1 MSDWIHPNAASL
13 HEVVSASRGRLILCS
28 PYVSVPALD
37 VVANALPKRVDSVEV
52 WTKLDTRDWLTGAS
66 DPEGLLNF
74 TQLVQDR
81 VGPVAI
87 RQSKDLHA
95 KLIVSDGAK
104 AMAGSAN
111 LTRGGFMH
119 NIEIMRVVTGR
130 EVAHLHGF
138 VNQMRP
144 KLRPVTAQQFMD
156 FVSVCAAKTTSKE
169 ALLELIRQEVP
180 ESELGPIPLMPLSR
194 FLSYVRTRRSQLAR
208 EVLHI
213 AANADGNN
221 NQGKIKQ
228 AFFGVQRFLQEY
240 PQHRAAVEILP
251 MRWFDVAQSPLY
263 SDWVA
268 FLDRFADEADD
279 YHEYSIFT
287 LRRYLPIGYG
297 GTLVGGG
304 GGSNELKRIWP
315 FVGRALSAFESSR

>member
-1 MSDWIHPNAASL
+1 MSDWMHPNAASL
-13 HEVVSASRGRLILCS
+13 REVVSASRGRLILCS
-28 PYVSVPALD
+28 PYVSTPALD
-37 VVANALPKRVDSVEV
+37 IVANALPKRVDSVEV

-74 TQLVQDR
+74 THLVQER
-81 VGPVAI
+81 VGPVII

-95 KLIVSDGAK
+95 KIIVSNGTK

-119 NIEIMRVVTGR
+119 NIEVMRLVTGR
-130 EVAHLHGF
+130 EAAHLHDL

-144 KLRPVTAQQFMD
+144 KLHRVTAQQLLD
-156 FVSVCAAKTTSKE
+156 FVSACAAKTTSKE

-180 ESELGPIPLMPLSR
+180 ESELGPVPLMPLSH
-194 FLSYVRTRRSQLAR
+194 FLSYVKKRRSILAK
-208 EVLHI
+208 EVIHI
-213 AANADGNN
+213 AGNADGNN

-228 AFFGVQRFLQEY
+228 AFFGVQRFLREY
-240 PQHRAAVEILP
+240 PQHKAAVETLP

-263 SDWVA
+263 SDWID
-268 FLDRFADEADD
+268 FLARFADEVND

-287 LRRYLPIGYG
+287 LRRYLPKAYG

-304 GGSNELKRIWP
+304 GGSNELKRVWP
-315 FVGRALSAFESSR
+315 FVGRALRAFETRT